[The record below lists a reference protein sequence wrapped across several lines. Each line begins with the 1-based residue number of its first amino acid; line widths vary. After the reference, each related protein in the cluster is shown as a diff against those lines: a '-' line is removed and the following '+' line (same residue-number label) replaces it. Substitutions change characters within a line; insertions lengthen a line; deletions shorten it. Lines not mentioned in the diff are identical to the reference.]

1 MQRPLSENSPNPL
14 LLQQARGRSGRQSQ
28 AGLAGSRSTALHIT
42 ALLPPLLPVAA
53 MLSKHSKDPK
63 QSSKAHSPAAIAP
76 TEDKDVAALRLL
88 ARKAALCHGGLAV
101 QV

>member
-1 MQRPLSENSPNPL
+1 
-14 LLQQARGRSGRQSQ
+14 
-28 AGLAGSRSTALHIT
+28 
-42 ALLPPLLPVAA
+42 